1 MKFITK
7 RDSETGKKFAE
18 YEAKRQEAIKA
29 THNLVFTEIGATEY
43 RSKSSREIGGISSLI
58 FEKDFILPDYMKKVR
73 AGEYMPRSSVKEGKQ
88 LLEKIQALPTVRDN
102 ELNNCIGFD
111 DFFKTIGFDPRN
123 EQYFIFTCKE
133 DWDIQIP
140 PDCEEITTTRYKE
153 LVPNDKILKN
163 D

>member
-29 THNLVFTEIGATEY
+29 THNFVFTEIGASEY
-43 RSKSSREIGGISSLI
+43 RSKSSRETGGISSLI
-58 FEKDFILPDYMKKVR
+58 FGSDFIIPDYFKKIR
-73 AGEYMPRSSVKEGKQ
+73 SGEYMPRASVKEGKG
-88 LLEKIQALPTVRDN
+88 LLVKIQALPTVSN
-102 ELNNCIGFD
+102 CELNNCIGFD
-111 DFFKTIGFDPRN
+111 DFFNTIGFDPRN
-123 EQYFIFTCKE
+123 NKYFIFSVKE
-133 DWDIQIP
+133 EWDIQIP

-153 LVPNDKILKN
+153 LVPNDKQLKN

>member
-18 YEAKRQEAIKA
+18 YEAKRQEAIKS

-43 RSKSSREIGGISSLI
+43 RSKSSHSTGGISSLI
-58 FEKDFILPDYMKKVR
+58 FDSNFIIPDYMKKVR
-73 AGEYMPRSSVKEGKQ
+73 SGEFMPKASIKEGKE
-88 LLEKIQALPTVRDN
+88 LLEKIQALPTVSN
-102 ELNNCIGFD
+102 IELNNCIGFD
-111 DFFKTIGFDPRN
+111 DFFNTIGFDPRN
-123 EQYFIFTCKE
+123 EEYFIFTCKE
-133 DWDIQIP
+133 EWEIQIP
-140 PDCEEITTTRYKE
+140 ADCEEITTTRYKE